1 MIILKVRLKLTYDRM
16 YSDGS
21 KMILE
26 KCLVCSHHIH
36 ISSLG
41 DK

>member
-26 KCLVCSHHIH
+26 KCLVCSHIH